1 MASKV
6 RRRERTD
13 RLRPL
18 IHLHRPDSRRDVC
31 CLTFFR
37 TEVTDFGS
45 PPDTMVNTPPI
56 ARGTYGKGRLFVSSA
71 HPEQTPGLEGWIEK
85 TVRAVAGE

>member
-1 MASKV
+1 
-6 RRRERTD
+6 
-13 RLRPL
+13 
-18 IHLHRPDSRRDVC
+18 
-31 CLTFFR
+31 
-37 TEVTDFGS
+37 
-45 PPDTMVNTPPI
+45 MVNTPAI